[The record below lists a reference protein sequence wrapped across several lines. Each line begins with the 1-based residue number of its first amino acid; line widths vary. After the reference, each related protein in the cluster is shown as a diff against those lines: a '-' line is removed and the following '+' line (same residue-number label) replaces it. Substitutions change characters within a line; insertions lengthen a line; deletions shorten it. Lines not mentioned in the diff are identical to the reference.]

1 MTSTYQIQIA
11 LAMMALILWSELI
24 LIWLYRT
31 RIPAMKELKKGK
43 ELPSKNQLPE
53 QIKRIAHNYNHL
65 MEQPVLFYS
74 LCLLTI
80 SLNIDSSLNI
90 YFAWIYVVLRI
101 VHSIY
106 QIYFNY
112 IPYRFILFSTG
123 SISLMLMSV
132 NSMNILT
139 GLL

>member
-1 MTSTYQIQIA
+1 
-11 LAMMALILWSELI
+11 
-24 LIWLYRT
+24 
-31 RIPAMKELKKGK
+31 MKKLKKGK
-43 ELPSKNQLPE
+43 ELPSKKQLPE
-53 QIKRIAHNYNHL
+53 HVNRVAHNYNHL

-80 SLNIDSSLNI
+80 TLNINSDLNLCL
-90 YFAWIYVVLRI
+90 AWSYVALRI
-101 VHSIY
+101 IHSIY

-132 NSMNILT
+132 NSMNILV